1 MPISVSKHSKIPLQL
16 QNILVPL
23 SIYLQARGGGR
34 FVFGSG
40 GVGGVV
46 LGFSPVSRSDPP
58 AFVDASMRGMLIGIA
73 KLVLFLCLYW
83 IVRRWECCF
92 NCLAILCHNMDIYMS
107 AWFCRIVVTSQYNI
121 YIRPAVRRLMYM
133 IFMYVH
139 AQVREPV
146 CEWCMWC
153 GNVHLSEALCSLAS
167 SAFRCED
174 ACYFWSRFQDDEKEL
189 PPLVSP
195 LFSPSREYFLP
206 LFSQYDLSYHFF
218 CAFLSS
224 AVYLHPM
231 FLQWTLKLP
240 FKYVEIF

>member
-133 IFMYVH
+133 IFMYMHRYGNLYVND
-139 AQVREPV
+139 V
-146 CEWCMWC
+146 C
-153 GNVHLSEALCSLAS
+153 GNVHLRGFAL
-167 SAFRCED
+167 
-174 ACYFWSRFQDDEKEL
+174 
-189 PPLVSP
+189 SP
-195 LFSPSREYFLP
+195 VALN
-206 LFSQYDLSYHFF
+206 
-218 CAFLSS
+218 
-224 AVYLHPM
+224 HP
-231 FLQWTLKLP
+231 
-240 FKYVEIF
+240 YVEVFSGR